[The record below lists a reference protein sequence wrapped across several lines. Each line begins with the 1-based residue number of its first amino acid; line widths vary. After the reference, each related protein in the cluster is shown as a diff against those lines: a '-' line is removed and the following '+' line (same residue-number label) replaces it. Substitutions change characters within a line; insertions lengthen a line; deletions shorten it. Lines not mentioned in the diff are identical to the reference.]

1 MALTVGNLFKAS
13 VQYNMK
19 LLAGENGLNNPV
31 QWVHIIET
39 NEGARFLHGNEVV
52 ITECILGND
61 EEKLRCFVE
70 TVYQLHA
77 SALIVN
83 TGMFIRTI
91 PDSII
96 AFCNENQFPLFT
108 IPWEVPLVDVTRDYC
123 QRIMDN
129 AVREDSVASIIKD
142 LIFNVGDKKT
152 LVHQM
157 ERYGYMP
164 TCAMTF
170 LCFSLDM
177 EKGTEEFVN
186 AGGCLKHLS
195 ESTAKAIKDQY
206 ISFGYQEKR
215 IVVLIDYSEEQFE
228 QYLDDIFKKLSAQKR
243 LSQVYIGVGDA
254 VKGLENQDINFMRA
268 YAACEIACK
277 RQEHILR
284 YRELGLYKLLVNI
297 GNSEVLSDFYK
308 DSFGKL
314 IEYDNE
320 NGTDYHNFIKTYIEC
335 NGHQGDVSR
344 KFFIHRNTVNNY
356 IRKAEEIMGMDLT
369 SWEGKA
375 RLYAAFCIESIL

>member
-19 LLAGENGLNNPV
+19 LLAGENGLNNLV

-39 NEGARFLHGNEVV
+39 NEGAHFLHGNEVV

-70 TVYQLHA
+70 TVYKLHA

-83 TGMFIRTI
+83 TGMFIKTI

-152 LVHQM
+152 LIHQM
-157 ERYGYMP
+157 ERYGYMSS
-164 TCAMTF
+164 CVMTF
-170 LCFSLDM
+170 LCFSL
-177 EKGTEEFVN
+177 
-186 AGGCLKHLS
+186 
-195 ESTAKAIKDQY
+195 
-206 ISFGYQEKR
+206 ISKK
-215 IVVLIDYSEEQFE
+215 EQKN
-228 QYLDDIFKKLSAQKR
+228 L
-243 LSQVYIGVGDA
+243 
-254 VKGLENQDINFMRA
+254 
-268 YAACEIACK
+268 
-277 RQEHILR
+277 
-284 YRELGLYKLLVNI
+284 
-297 GNSEVLSDFYK
+297 
-308 DSFGKL
+308 
-314 IEYDNE
+314 
-320 NGTDYHNFIKTYIEC
+320 
-335 NGHQGDVSR
+335 
-344 KFFIHRNTVNNY
+344 
-356 IRKAEEIMGMDLT
+356 
-369 SWEGKA
+369 
-375 RLYAAFCIESIL
+375 